1 MYKRLLAVLVCVLVL
16 SLSGLAA
23 SKSKKKAAASGAPD
37 KAYLEKLMA
46 GWSSAD
52 SANMAQYYDQ
62 GDYTFFDIVPLKYN
76 NWAEYQ
82 KGVEEVLK
90 GYKSFKLTVNDD
102 AQMHTDGNLTWAAAT
117 LKEDAITAAGK
128 HELATLRWTVI
139 FEKQGGKWLIV
150 HEHTSE
156 PLP

>member
-1 MYKRLLAVLVCVLVL
+1 MHKRLLTILMCVLAL
-16 SLSGLAA
+16 SLSSLGA
-23 SKSKKKAAASGAPD
+23 SKKKTVATGAPD
-37 KAYLEKLMA
+37 KAYLQKLMD
-46 GWSSAD
+46 GWSAGNP
-52 SANMAQYYDQ
+52 ANMAQYYDQ